1 MIEHE
6 AVEQPN
12 NSTGET
18 MSQDAGWGGAAQGGA
33 PHGWGAPQGWGGRRM
48 PPPPEPGVIPL
59 APLQLSNIFNGA
71 FSTMGRYWKALFGF
85 TAAVYGAAAV
95 AFAATLLIAF
105 SAVHDH
111 IDSLQAS
118 SEETDVP
125 WDDITP
131 VLVALGIVLL
141 IGVVVFVLALALVQ
155 AAAPAVLQGAVLG
168 RPVTFRAVRETAVSR
183 LRAMLGTVFLT
194 GLIGVVPVVLAVG
207 FEASLVALVVSDGDS
222 DNAAAFLGISVLLLL
237 VAGPLASWLWVK
249 FSLAPTAVVLERQG
263 PIAAMR
269 RSSRLVRGSWW
280 RILGISLLGQMVA
293 GMASSVIQI
302 PFSAVALFSSA
313 LTTPNMDSDTTL
325 TTVLIS
331 MAGIVAIAL
340 AGQLIGQI
348 FVSTFPPLILGLLY
362 IDRRMR
368 TENLAQDLATAAGL
382 PPQPAYAP
390 PQYGHQAPEPG
401 QALYGHPGRQPGDTP
416 QAAPA
421 PHPGPAPQPGTA
433 PRPGS
438 GPGQDGNSA
447 P

>member
-1 MIEHE
+1 M
-6 AVEQPN
+6 
-12 NSTGET
+12 T
-18 MSQDAGWGGAAQGGA
+18 QDAGWGGGAPGGA
-33 PHGWGAPQGWGGRRM
+33 PYGWGAHQGWGGRRM

-71 FSTMGRYWKALFGF
+71 FSTLGRYWKALFGF
-85 TAAVYGAAAV
+85 TAAVYGTAAVTFAAA
-95 AFAATLLIAF
+95 LLVAF
-105 SAVHDH
+105 SAVHGH
-111 IDSLQAS
+111 IDSLKAS
-118 SEETDVP
+118 TEETDVP

-131 VLVALGIVLL
+131 ILVALGIVML
-141 IGVVVFVLALALVQ
+141 IGAVVFVLALTLVQ
-155 AAAPAVLQGAVLG
+155 AAVPAVLQGAVLG
-168 RPVTFRAVRETAVSR
+168 RPVTFRTVRETAVSR
-183 LRAMLGTVFLT
+183 LGAMLGTVFLT
-194 GLIGVVPVVLAVG
+194 GLIGVVPIVLALG
-207 FEASLVALVVSDGDS
+207 FEASVIALAVSNGDS
-222 DNAAAFLGISVLLLL
+222 DSAAAFLGISVLLLL

-293 GMASSVIQI
+293 GMASSVIQV
-302 PFSAVALFSSA
+302 PFSAFAMFSSA
-313 LTTPNMDSDTTL
+313 LTTSNMDSDTNL
-325 TTVLIS
+325 STVLIS

-390 PQYGHQAPEPG
+390 PPYGHEAPPYDHQAP
-401 QALYGHPGRQPGDTP
+401 QPGATP
-416 QAAPA
+416 Q
-421 PHPGPAPQPGTA
+421 PGPAPQPGA
-433 PRPGS
+433 DPG
-438 GPGQDGNSA
+438 PDGDSA

>member
-1 MIEHE
+1 M
-6 AVEQPN
+6 
-12 NSTGET
+12 
-18 MSQDAGWGGAAQGGA
+18 
-33 PHGWGAPQGWGGRRM
+33 
-48 PPPPEPGVIPL
+48 IPL

-85 TAAVYGAAAV
+85 TAAVYGTAAV
-95 AFAATLLIAF
+95 AFTATLLVAF
-105 SAVHDH
+105 SAVHGR
-111 IDSLQAS
+111 IDSLRAS
-118 SEETDVP
+118 TEETDVP

-131 VLVALGIVLL
+131 ILVALGIVML
-141 IGVVVFVLALALVQ
+141 IGIVVFVLALALVQ

-168 RPVTFRAVRETAVSR
+168 RPVTFRMVRGTAVSR

-194 GLIGVVPVVLAVG
+194 GLIGVVPLVLAVG
-207 FEASLVALVVSDGDS
+207 FEASLVALVVSNGDS

-302 PFSAVALFSSA
+302 PFSAAAMFSSA
-313 LTTPNMDSDTTL
+313 LTTSDMDSDTTL
-325 TTVLIS
+325 TNVLIS

-368 TENLAQDLATAAGL
+368 TENLAQDLAAAAGL

-390 PQYGHQAPEPG
+390 PPYGHQAPPG
-401 QALYGHPGRQPGDTP
+401 SAPYGHPGPQPGDTP
-416 QAAPA
+416 Q
-421 PHPGPAPQPGTA
+421 PGPAQQPGA
-433 PRPGS
+433 A
-438 GPGQDGNSA
+438 PGQDEDSA